1 MDQNSP
7 DHISVGRMGEDIACA
22 YLVENAYKILERN
35 YRRTYGEIDIIAQNK
50 DKTLVFV
57 EVKTL
62 NGNLNGLIPEDNLTG
77 SKLAKLKKICEN
89 FANKNQELI
98 SEKRGW
104 QIDLLAIL
112 LNDGDKP
119 TIRHYEN
126 IA

>member
-1 MDQNSP
+1 MDRNP
-7 DHISVGRMGEDIACA
+7 AKHIYIGKTGEDLACE

-62 NGNLNGLIPEDNLTG
+62 NGNFDGLVPEDNLTG

-89 FANKNQELI
+89 FANKNPELV

-104 QIDLLAIL
+104 QIDLVAITL
-112 LNDGDKP
+112 SGDKAP
-119 TIRHYEN
+119 EIRHYEN
-126 IA
+126 IG